1 MVKKQGT
8 NEVGELTKVLD
19 AFHLLLDELAVT
31 NAANAIKVV
40 QTLRS
45 NVEILHQQNTAL
57 VRALECDNWKNAVT
71 RAQRLMK
78 TSDETF
84 HR

>member
-8 NEVGELTKVLD
+8 NEVQELTKVFE

-31 NAANAIKVV
+31 NAANGIKVV
-40 QTLRS
+40 KTLRS
-45 NVEILHQQNTAL
+45 NVETLSQQTAAL
-57 VRALECDNWKNAVT
+57 VEALECDNWKNAVT

-78 TSDETF
+78 TSGETF
-84 HR
+84 HH